1 MNDTSKI
8 YDRLARIETR
18 QEYAI
23 ERLEGV
29 CLLKEEMAVIK
40 SQLGDYKK
48 ITFVSIA
55 ALITT
60 SIKTWLFT

>member
-1 MNDTSKI
+1 MNDTSQI

-29 CLLKEEMAVIK
+29 CLLKEDLAVVK

-48 ITFVSIA
+48 ITFVTVA

-60 SIKTWLFT
+60 SIKTWLFS